1 MASIT
6 LIDDVSSLNLENNGS
21 VGGTRILPTAF
32 PSNIE
37 YFSFDF
43 YNVYNDTYR
52 SSPWPPNLSIT
63 GYMLIKNSSNNTVL
77 YQVDIK
83 TGILKN
89 GGDVLDKKLTYFKI
103 NNINSD
109 QLTIEWNPSIPTAST
124 YFSEYVKAYFYVIPP
139 RINVY
144 NNNTDAE
151 ITTTSDLYTF
161 TIVDTKYLTFET
173 IDISSITEIKLHLES
188 SSIIKILP
196 IPSNSNNIYKLT
208 IDTTGMTAG
217 MYELI
222 IDCKDGNN
230 NSLSFTTFNNG
241 STIDDYDVTITIPYV
256 FNSYSSVIPITTNDD
271 KNLINT
277 IDLTEFVNS
286 SSVQPGDYLTNYK
299 IKFTYTD
306 EIISLTDNKE
316 FNDINAKIFKINM
329 LLTQLKYNV
338 ICKFEILKNSGEIVH
353 TSDDFTLV
361 NQHVTVSNFNLT
373 LYSLENNTILFEND
387 SQWIY
392 MHESDSLN
400 DTNIYY
406 NQHVDVEPVD
416 VEHVYVDVEYVVYFI
431 HGSSELQSLFNDNTK
446 KIQLKV
452 ILTNKTNASDTISFT
467 DSTEFII
474 HKVNNFSA
482 FHTPTITPISNIHYF
497 KEKKFRFNVINN
509 KYSFSFDRTYDIIF
523 KSRNVQPLFDIN
535 DKYQNNITITDL
547 KTEQNDVEIDIPY
560 LFTHGKHTLRFYM
573 KNKLEGVNKK
583 SIYDTSSVTQNII
596 SKPISIVLNVESDAL
611 VSCKVQ

>member
-173 IDISSITEIKLHLES
+173 IGISSITEIKLHLES

-222 IDCKDGNN
+222 IDV
-230 NSLSFTTFNNG
+230 NSRELSFTEFENDSNTYNVK
-241 STIDDYDVTITIPYV
+241 ILIPYV

-353 TSDDFTLV
+353 TSDNFTLV
-361 NQHVTVSNFNLT
+361 NQHVTFSKFNLT

-406 NQHVDVEPVD
+406 NQHVDVE
-416 VEHVYVDVEYVVYFI
+416 HVEYVVYFI

-474 HKVNNFSA
+474 HKVNNNFSA

-523 KSRNVQPLFDIN
+523 KSRTVKPFFDIN

-583 SIYDTSSVTQNII
+583 SIYDTSSVTQNIT
-596 SKPISIVLNVESDAL
+596 SKPIDIGLNVESDAL

>member
-77 YQVDIK
+77 YQVDIM

-173 IDISSITEIKLHLES
+173 IGISSITEIKLHLES

-222 IDCKDGNN
+222 IDV
-230 NSLSFTTFNNG
+230 NSRELSFTEFENDSNTYNVK
-241 STIDDYDVTITIPYV
+241 ILIPYV

-306 EIISLTDNKE
+306 ENEIMTDNKE

-353 TSDDFTLV
+353 TSDNFTLV
-361 NQHVTVSNFNLT
+361 NQHVTFSKFNLT

-406 NQHVDVEPVD
+406 NQHVDVE
-416 VEHVYVDVEYVVYFI
+416 HVEYVVYFI

-523 KSRNVQPLFDIN
+523 KSRTVKPFFDIN

-583 SIYDTSSVTQNII
+583 SIYDTSSVTQNIT
-596 SKPISIVLNVESDAL
+596 SKPIDIGLNVESDAL

>member
-77 YQVDIK
+77 YQVDIM

-173 IDISSITEIKLHLES
+173 IGISSITEIKLHLES

-222 IDCKDGNN
+222 IDV
-230 NSLSFTTFNNG
+230 NSRELSFTEFENDSNTYNVK
-241 STIDDYDVTITIPYV
+241 ILIPYV
-256 FNSYSSVIPITTNDD
+256 FNSYSSVIPITTYDD

-306 EIISLTDNKE
+306 ENEIMTDNKE

-353 TSDDFTLV
+353 TSDNFTLV
-361 NQHVTVSNFNLT
+361 NQHVTFSKFNLT

-406 NQHVDVEPVD
+406 NQHVDVE
-416 VEHVYVDVEYVVYFI
+416 HVEYVVYFI

-523 KSRNVQPLFDIN
+523 KSRTVKPFFDIN

-583 SIYDTSSVTQNII
+583 SIYDTSSVTQNIT
-596 SKPISIVLNVESDAL
+596 SKPIDIGLNVESDAL